1 VPKILRSGRLGNQLF
16 HYAYA
21 HWILSSGES
30 DPDYQVKL
38 LVKSNDEEKLNFLR
52 GSCKH
57 IELATLSQGESTEL
71 RIYSKL
77 DSQLR
82 KLKRNSGISR
92 QFLDREERSIGYT
105 DSRYKIG
112 YFQKYEY
119 PNSVSNLIKHEL
131 FNSLKEIIIP
141 LWMQVSLKHP
151 FQVLHVRRG
160 DFLDPSNVG
169 FGLLASEWYLKNK
182 VEGLPIIL
190 VTDDPAGASQVIA
203 DLRPDL
209 VLGPTQ
215 ADEYQVLRIMSESVH
230 LVAANSTLSWW
241 GGFLAHHSG
250 AKVVYPRSEIE
261 FHRDINNPDFQ
272 IEEGIYLPRT

>member
-1 VPKILRSGRLGNQLF
+1 MLKILRSGRLGNQLF

-30 DPDYQVKL
+30 HLDYQVKL

-57 IELATLSQGESTEL
+57 IELTTLSHGESTEL

-77 DSQLR
+77 DSRLR
-82 KLKRNSGISR
+82 KLKWSPSISR
-92 QFLDREERSIGYT
+92 KFFDREETSIGYT
-105 DSRYKIG
+105 RSRYKIG

-131 FNSLKEIIIP
+131 FNSLEEITFP
-141 LWMQVSLKHP
+141 LEMEVFLKHP

-160 DFLDPSNVG
+160 DFLDSSNVG
-169 FGLLASEWYLKNK
+169 YGLLASEWYLMNK

-190 VTDDPAGASQVIA
+190 VTDDPAGASKEIE

-215 ADEYQVLRIMSESVH
+215 ADEYQALRIMSESAH

-241 GGFLAHHSG
+241 GGFLAHQNG

-261 FHRDINNPDFQ
+261 FHRDINNPDFL
-272 IEEGIYLPRT
+272 IHEGIYLPRA